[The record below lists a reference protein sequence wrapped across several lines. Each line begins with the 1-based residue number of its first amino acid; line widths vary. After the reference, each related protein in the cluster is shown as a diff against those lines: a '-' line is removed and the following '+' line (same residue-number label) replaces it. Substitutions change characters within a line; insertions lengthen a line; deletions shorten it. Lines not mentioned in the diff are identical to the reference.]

1 MTQDQID
8 GITKARLVANIANA
22 SDPAKQIATDAD
34 YIAYVCKM
42 AGIDTLPD
50 EALDS
55 YVAQHAGESI
65 EGLELRL
72 ADALEGAPVE
82 APQPAEEPPY
92 EVIMDASGLVV
103 GPFNGEALT
112 DGQWT
117 RKSNAA
123 NEMLPLTFLDKLG
136 AQNYITIQQVAAKN
150 LALLFLTA
158 RGLAARSIHI
168 EESFPSLIQMEK
180 AGIIPVGTAIA
191 IWS

>member
-1 MTQDQID
+1 MTQDQLD

-22 SDPAKQIATDAD
+22 SDPAKQIATDAE
-34 YIAYVCKM
+34 YVAYVCKM
-42 AGIDTLPD
+42 AGIDALPD

-55 YVAQHAGESI
+55 YAAQHAGESI

-82 APQPAEEPPY
+82 TPPPAETPPY
-92 EVIMDASGLVV
+92 DVIMDASGLLV

-112 DGQWT
+112 EGQWT

-150 LALLFLTA
+150 PMLEFLTA

-168 EESFPSLIQMEK
+168 KESFPSLIQMEK
-180 AGIIPVGTAIA
+180 AGIIPAGTAIA

>member
-1 MTQDQID
+1 MTQDQLD

-42 AGIDTLPD
+42 AGVDTLPD

-55 YVAQHAGESI
+55 YAAQHAGESI

-72 ADALEGAPVE
+72 ADALEGTPVE
-82 APQPAEEPPY
+82 VPPPAEESPY
-92 EVIMDASGLVV
+92 DVIMDASGLVV

-112 DGQWT
+112 DGQWL
-117 RKSNAA
+117 RMSNAA
-123 NEMLPLTFLDKLG
+123 NEMLPLTFLDLLG
-136 AQNYITIQQVAAKN
+136 AQNYITIQQVAQKN
-150 LALLFLTA
+150 PTLEFLTA
-158 RGLAARSIHI
+158 RGLAARSIHLS
-168 EESFPSLIQMEK
+168 ESFPSLIMMEK
-180 AGIIPVGTAIA
+180 AGILPVGTAVR